1 MLITQ
6 HKPMLSLTLEN
17 DNRSQVSAA
26 LNDGRWLIACLCAAW
41 CGTCN
46 DFRSSFEALAAR
58 HPDKQLIWIDIE
70 DQADVVGDLD
80 IDNFPTLLI
89 QHRDTVA
96 FFGTILPDMRLADR
110 LIQAQLEKSDT
121 ALLAEAQ
128 SSAER
133 RSWQEDCNLRKLLE
147 TAA

>member
-1 MLITQ
+1 
-6 HKPMLSLTLEN
+6 MLSLTLEN

-26 LNDGRWLIACLCAAW
+26 LNDGRWLVACLCAAW

-46 DFRSSFEALAAR
+46 DFRSSFEELAAR
-58 HPDKQLIWIDIE
+58 HPDKQLVWIDIE

-89 QHRDTVA
+89 QHGDTVA

-110 LIQAQLEKSDT
+110 LIQSQLEKSD
-121 ALLAEAQ
+121 AVLSAEAQ
-128 SSAER
+128 GSAEHR
-133 RSWQEDCNLRKLLE
+133 AWQRDCNLGSLLE
-147 TAA
+147 AAP